1 MQTSSPGPER
11 APAQSS
17 APVVTKKEPQG
28 LSSAIRAQFE
38 EEFCNWYFHSYPI
51 LTENFLSAKNWL
63 KQNYLR
69 NSYFSV
75 INDFF
80 KAQGLKW
87 KPSIGNDKIDCKKQ
101 EIGLRENYQHH
112 PKEHLAKTFS

>member
-17 APVVTKKEPQG
+17 APVAAKKEPQG

-38 EEFCNWYFHSYPI
+38 EEFCNWYFHIISYQK
-51 LTENFLSAKNWL
+51 NLSPKIWF

-69 NSYFSV
+69 NSYFGV